1 MINVLI
7 QKNADNLQITVRV
20 EGHAMTA
27 EKGQDTVCAAVS
39 ILVYGF
45 AEEITKAD
53 EKDFRYRHVEIG
65 DEGSGFARI
74 FVACKNQK
82 VYQRVLYNLSPMERA
97 LAVLQENNPQAVRI
111 Y

>member
-20 EGHAMTA
+20 EGHALTA

-65 DEGSGFARI
+65 DEGTGYARI

-97 LAVLQENNPQAVRI
+97 LAVLQDSNPQAVRI

>member
-7 QKNADNLQITVRV
+7 QKNAENMQVTVRV
-20 EGHAMTA
+20 EGHALTA

-53 EKDFRYRHVEIG
+53 ERDFRYRHVEIG
-65 DEGSGFARI
+65 DEGTGYARI

-82 VYQRVLYNLSPMERA
+82 VYQRVLYNLSPAERA
-97 LAVLQENNPQAVRI
+97 LAVLQDSNPQAIKI

>member
-20 EGHAMTA
+20 EGHALTA

-45 AEEITKAD
+45 AEEIAKAD
-53 EKDFRYRHVEIG
+53 EKDFRYRYVDIG
-65 DEGSGFARI
+65 DEGSGLARI
-74 FVACKNQK
+74 LVACKKQK